1 MAKKSNPAALL
12 PIGVFLVLYLGF
24 GLVFEYVLKIPMGFY
39 NVQAIVVFLVSLL
52 VAVLQAGKI
61 PFNDKMKIMAN
72 GVADENVLT
81 MCLIFLVAGAF
92 SGAVGAAGGVES
104 TVNLFLTF
112 LPPKFAVCGLFIIG
126 CFISVSMG
134 SSCATVAALAPIAV
148 GISQATGFDIALCL
162 GSVVCGSMFGDN
174 LSMISDTTIAAVRTQ
189 GCEMKDK
196 FIMNFGIVL
205 PAAIATLV
213 ILVIVTPAGNS
224 MPELGEYNIF
234 KVIPYLV
241 VLIGALI
248 GLNVFGV
255 LMAGIVLS
263 VIVGISTGMFPWTDI
278 FNVTFKGISGMYD
291 ITVISIIVACI
302 GALVSHGGG
311 IQAIID
317 FIHARIN
324 TKKGAQLGIAA
335 LVAGVDIATANN
347 TIAIVMAGPIA
358 KDISDE
364 FGIDPRRTASLL
376 DIFASV
382 IQGVLPYGAQLL
394 YAVAGAATMGYTIS
408 SVRLLPYL
416 YYPVLMCVCAL
427 VFIFFI
433 PDKKSAK

>member
-39 NVQAIVVFLVSLL
+39 NVQAIVVFLISLL

-162 GSVVCGSMFGDN
+162 GAVVCGSMFGDN

-205 PAAIATLV
+205 PAAIATLI
-213 ILVIVTPAGNS
+213 ILVIVTPAGSS
-224 MPELGEYNIF
+224 MPELSEYNIF

-382 IQGVLPYGAQLL
+382 VQGILPYGAQLL
-394 YAVAGAATMGYTIS
+394 YAVAGAASMGYTIS

>member
-1 MAKKSNPAALL
+1 MKKGNPIALL
-12 PIGVFLVLYLGF
+12 PIGVFLALYLGL
-24 GLVFEYVLKIPMGFY
+24 GLWFEYGLKIPMGFY
-39 NVQAIVVFLVSLL
+39 NIPIVIAFLVAILVACLQNKSLSFDKKL
-52 VAVLQAGKI
+52 EIMGQGVGDKNIITMLLIFLAAGAFVGVVGRSSAQSVAYFMLSVIPPQFGVAVL
-61 PFNDKMKIMAN
+61 F
-72 GVADENVLT
+72 VV
-81 MCLIFLVAGAF
+81 
-92 SGAVGAAGGVES
+92 S
-104 TVNLFLTF
+104 
-112 LPPKFAVCGLFIIG
+112 
-126 CFISVSMG
+126 CFISTAMG
-134 SSCATVAALAPIAV
+134 TSVGTITLLTPIAV
-148 GISQATGFDIALCL
+148 EVATAAAFDPALCIAT
-162 GSVVCGSMFGDN
+162 VVGGSMFGDN

-382 IQGVLPYGAQLL
+382 VQGLIPYGAQLL
-394 YAVAGAATMGYTIS
+394 YAVAGAASMGYTIS

>member
-1 MAKKSNPAALL
+1 MSTWFSKTTAQVVSELETDQSKGLTTQQAEQRLEKYGPNALESGKKESLVKRFINQLKDPMIIVLLAA
-12 PIGVFLVLYLGF
+12 
-24 GLVFEYVLKIPMGFY
+24 
-39 NVQAIVVFLVSLL
+39 
-52 VAVLQAGKI
+52 AVLS
-61 PFNDKMKIMAN
+61 
-72 GVADENVLT
+72 
-81 MCLIFLVAGAF
+81 LI
-92 SGAVGAAGGVES
+92 STGGEDWVE
-104 TVNLFLTF
+104 
-112 LPPKFAVCGLFIIG
+112 
-126 CFISVSMG
+126 
-134 SSCATVAALAPIAV
+134 ALI
-148 GISQATGFDIALCL
+148 
-162 GSVVCGSMFGDN
+162 
-174 LSMISDTTIAAVRTQ
+174 
-189 GCEMKDK
+189 
-196 FIMNFGIVL
+196 
-205 PAAIATLV
+205 
-213 ILVIVTPAGNS
+213 ILVIVTPAGSS

-382 IQGVLPYGAQLL
+382 VQGILPYGAQLL
-394 YAVAGAATMGYTIS
+394 YAVAGAASMGYTIS